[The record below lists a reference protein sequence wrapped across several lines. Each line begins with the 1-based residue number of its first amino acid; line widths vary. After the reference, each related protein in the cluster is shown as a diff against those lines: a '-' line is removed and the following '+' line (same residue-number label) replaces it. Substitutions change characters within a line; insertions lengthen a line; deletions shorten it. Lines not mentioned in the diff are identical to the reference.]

1 MKIQKLHIYN
11 IASIEDQTID
21 FTQEPLSNS
30 DVFLITGNMGSGKTT
45 ILDAICLALYNTT
58 PRLVNRGK
66 TTVANSVDDLPL
78 NDSRRLM
85 RRNTGEAYVELY
97 FEGINK
103 DNYLAVWQVQRG
115 STKKPTNQLSRIT
128 WSLTNLKTGETK
140 TGEGTK
146 NTEVQSAIRQAV
158 GLDFDQ
164 FCRTTMLAQGE
175 FTRFLK
181 SDEKEKAEILEKL
194 TQFSDYTAAGK
205 LIYEITK
212 EKKKAKDDADEKAK
226 DTGLSDEQRKEKED
240 SLKGL
245 NESSSKLS
253 TESETVTAKGLW
265 LKTENELNEKIAKAD
280 TALKEVQE
288 QLNSD
293 TNKTNQ
299 SLVED
304 WSTSIDARAN
314 LTNQLQAEKSERAAK
329 DALSKLESAYCE
341 VIAGLNDAK
350 QKKQESES
358 ELKAI
363 EGKLQSQYDKQN
375 VFEQAQTIVG
385 QLQILH
391 NAETDIADNNSKINQ
406 EEQNRDNTLVPAQQA
421 AEKAFDTANKELDEI
436 SNNISAKEQT
446 LIELNLA
453 DLRKE
458 AEDLRVLLVNID
470 VAKNDL
476 QAIAEAK
483 SKHQQDADNLKKMQ
497 SHLKE
502 ISDKQKELDKA
513 YETANADYE
522 RCERELEL
530 MKDSVD
536 SFAKQMR
543 TKLTQG
549 CTCPVCQQA
558 VNALPNESE
567 LDNVFKEAT
576 QKRDEA
582 KRIKK
587 EKEEEKNANQATI
600 TAETERYDNDLNRF
614 NNDKS
619 VENATQQTLASCE
632 KCGINTID
640 DTTSFEL
647 STSSVLST
655 LENNTKAKLD
665 NELQPKIKDGEDLEK
680 ELVNLRSE
688 HQNQLNDVEQK
699 RDAATKAKDLVT
711 ACNTRING
719 YNQVISTKQTD
730 VINAKDAISKALEST
745 TWDINWEEKP
755 LDFAKALT
763 DANNNY
769 QKLKN
774 SKEDI
779 TTLLKDLTQ
788 KVEDTQAVVNKISDA
803 NASWKELVVSNVQAL
818 PDLVQAA
825 NKVLTELSLANQ
837 SLKQAQISIKEN
849 RQKVDEFLGQH
860 PSINLDRLKA
870 LNGYITNNIESLRN
884 SLEKLRQEES
894 TQKGLMNAANE
905 AHSEHQAQKPVFQE
919 DETIE
924 SLRDRLKAIQE
935 ENKKLNQQIGS
946 IKEELRNDDE
956 KKNNVVN
963 LQQLAK
969 EADAIYQKWDR
980 LNKLFGDAEGSKFQ
994 RIAQSYILDG
1004 LLNSANHYLERLEPR
1019 YTLRAVP
1026 GTLHI
1031 SLEDAYQGFATRS
1044 TDSLSGGEGFLVSL
1058 ALALALADIGQ
1069 SLAVDTLF
1077 IDEGF
1082 GTLSGIP
1089 LSNAINTLRSLHG
1102 QSGRHVGIISHIQ
1115 EVRENIPVQI
1125 QVIQSENQSSS
1136 TITIVP

>member
-11 IASIEDQTID
+11 IASIENQTID

-58 PRLVNRGK
+58 PRLVNCK
-66 TTVANSVDDLPL
+66 NIKVANSGDDLTLDDP
-78 NDSRRLM
+78 RRLM
-85 RRNTGEAYVELY
+85 RRNTGEAFVELY
-97 FEGINK
+97 FEGIDNK
-103 DNYLAVWQVQRG
+103 DYKAVWQVQRG
-115 STKKPTNQLSRIT
+115 STKKPTNNLNSIT
-128 WSLTNLKTGETK
+128 WSLTNLTDSLT
-140 TGEGTK
+140 TNGEGSRTK
-146 NTEVQSAIRQAV
+146 DVKSAIRQAV

-226 DTGLSDEQRKEKED
+226 DTGLTDEQRKEKED

-265 LKTENELNEKIAKAD
+265 LKTENDFNEKIANAD

-293 TNKTNQ
+293 AYKTNQ
-299 SLVED
+299 ALVED
-304 WSTSIDARAN
+304 WSNSIEVRAN
-314 LTNQLQAEKSERAAK
+314 LTNQLQAEDNERKAK
-329 DALSKLESAYCE
+329 YELSKLESAYCN
-341 VIAGLNDAK
+341 VIAGLNEATQK
-350 QKKQESES
+350 QQATDK
-358 ELKAI
+358 
-363 EGKLQSQYDKQN
+363 KLQDVGKELDRQKDKQC
-375 VFEQAQTIVG
+375 VYEQAQTIVG
-385 QLQILH
+385 QLQNLH
-391 NAETDIADNNSKINQ
+391 KAETDIADNNSKILQ

-436 SNNISAKEQT
+436 SNNISAREQT
-446 LIELNLA
+446 LNKLNLA
-453 DLRKE
+453 DLRDQ
-458 AEDLRVLLVNID
+458 AEKLRLLLVNIG
-470 VAKNDL
+470 VAQNDL
-476 QAIAEAK
+476 DAINEAK
-483 SKHQQDADNLKKMQ
+483 RKRQQDADTLKKTADG
-497 SHLKE
+497 LKE
-502 ISDKQKELDKA
+502 ISDKQKELDDEFEKA
-513 YETANADYE
+513 KNDYE

-587 EKEEEKNANQATI
+587 EKEEEKNTNQATI
-600 TAETERYDNDLNRF
+600 TAETERYDNDLKRF

-640 DTTSFEL
+640 DTTSFK
-647 STSSVLST
+647 LST
-655 LENNTKAKLD
+655 LENNTKAKLE
-665 NELQPKIKDGEDLEK
+665 NELQPKIKEGEDLEK
-680 ELVNLRSE
+680 ELVNLRGE
-688 HQNQLNDVEQK
+688 HQKQLNEVENK
-699 RDAATKAKDLVT
+699 RTAFSNAKEAVT
-711 ACNTRING
+711 ACNNRING
-719 YNQVISTKQTD
+719 YQQVIE
-730 VINAKDAISKALEST
+730 AKKADKKTAKGNISKALGST

-755 LDFAKALT
+755 LDFAKTLTAST
-763 DANNNY
+763 DAYNNLN
-769 QKLKN
+769 N
-774 SKEDI
+774 DKEKYS
-779 TTLLKDLTQ
+779 TLLEKLTNT
-788 KVEDTQAVVNKISDA
+788 VEQTQAVVNKILDA

-825 NKVLTELSLANQ
+825 NKVLTDLSVANQ
-837 SLKQAQISIKEN
+837 TLTQAQSIIEEN
-849 RQKVDEFLGQH
+849 RQKVETFLGQH
-860 PSINLDRLKA
+860 PDINLDRLKT
-870 LNGYITNNIESLRN
+870 LNGYITTNIESLRTN
-884 SLEKLRQEES
+884 LETLRKKES
-894 TQKGLMNAANE
+894 TQKGLMDDAIE
-905 AHSEHQAQKPVFQE
+905 AHSKHQAQKPVFQE
-919 DETIE
+919 GETIE
-924 SLRDRLKAIQE
+924 WLRARYEAIQE

-946 IKEELRNDDE
+946 IKEELRIDDD
-956 KKNNVVN
+956 KKNNVAN

-969 EADAIYQKWDR
+969 EADAIYQKWER
-980 LNKLFGDAEGSKFQ
+980 LNRMFGDAEGYKFQ

>member
-66 TTVANSVDDLPL
+66 TTVANSIDELAL
-78 NDSRRLM
+78 NDPRRLM

-97 FEGINK
+97 FEGINN

-115 STKKPTNQLSRIT
+115 STKKPSNLLDRST
-128 WSLTNLKTGETK
+128 WSLTNLTNNVTVSCV
-140 TGEGTK
+140 GTR
-146 NTEVQSAIRQAV
+146 TSEVKSAMLQAV

-212 EKKKAKDDADEKAK
+212 EKQKAKDDADEKAK
-226 DTGLSDEQRKEKED
+226 DTGLTDEQRKEKED

-265 LKTENELNEKIAKAD
+265 LKTENDFNEKIANAD

-293 TNKTNQ
+293 AYKTNQ
-299 SLVED
+299 ALVED
-304 WSTSIDARAN
+304 WSNSIEVRAN
-314 LTNQLQAEKSERAAK
+314 LTNQLQAEDNERKAK
-329 DALSKLESAYCE
+329 YELSKLESAYCN
-341 VIAGLNDAK
+341 VIAGLNEATQK
-350 QKKQESES
+350 QQATDKKHQDVGK
-358 ELKAI
+358 ELDRQK
-363 EGKLQSQYDKQN
+363 DKQC
-375 VFEQAQTIVG
+375 VYEQAQTIVG
-385 QLQILH
+385 QLQNLH
-391 NAETDIADNNSKINQ
+391 KAETDIADNNSKILQ

-436 SNNISAKEQT
+436 SKNISAREQT
-446 LIELNLA
+446 LNELNLA

-458 AEDLRVLLVNID
+458 VEDLRVLLVNIS

-476 QAIAEAK
+476 QAIAEEK
-483 SKHQQDADNLKKMQ
+483 SKHKQDADNLKKMQ

-502 ISDKQKELDKA
+502 ISDKQKELDDEFEKA
-513 YETANADYE
+513 KNDYE

-587 EKEEEKNANQATI
+587 EKEEEKNTNQATI
-600 TAETERYDNDLNRF
+600 TAETERYDNDLKRF

-665 NELQPKIKDGEDLEK
+665 NELQPKIKEGEDLEK
-680 ELVNLRSE
+680 ELVNLRGE
-688 HQNQLNDVEQK
+688 HQKQLNEVENK
-699 RDAATKAKDLVT
+699 RTAFSNAKEAVT
-711 ACNTRING
+711 ACNNRING
-719 YNQVISTKQTD
+719 YQQVIE
-730 VINAKDAISKALEST
+730 AKKADKETAKGNISKALGST
-745 TWDINWEEKP
+745 TWDISWEEKP
-755 LDFAKALT
+755 LVFAKALT
-763 DANNNY
+763 DSADAYNN
-769 QKLKN
+769 LKN
-774 SKEDI
+774 NKEKYS
-779 TTLLKDLTQ
+779 TLLEKLTNT
-788 KVEDTQAVVNKISDA
+788 VEQTQEVVNKISDA
-803 NASWKELVVSNVQAL
+803 NASWKELVVNNVQAL

-837 SLKQAQISIKEN
+837 SLSQAQSIIEEN
-849 RQKVDEFLGQH
+849 RQKVEKFLGQH
-860 PSINLDRLKA
+860 PDINLDRLKA
-870 LNGYITNNIESLRN
+870 LNEYDTTYIETLRGNLATLLQKESAAKQ
-884 SLEKLRQEES
+884 SLVDATDEHSKH
-894 TQKGLMNAANE
+894 QK
-905 AHSEHQAQKPVFQE
+905 QKPVFQE

-946 IKEELRNDDE
+946 IKEELRIDDE